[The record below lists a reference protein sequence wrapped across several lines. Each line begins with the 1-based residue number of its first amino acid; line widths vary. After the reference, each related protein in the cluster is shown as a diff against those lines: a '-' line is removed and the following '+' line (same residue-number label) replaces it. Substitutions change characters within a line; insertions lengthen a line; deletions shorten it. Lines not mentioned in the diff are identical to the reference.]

1 MERKHIYDFVGW
13 QADLLGLTREQYM
26 AYHQANQI
34 GLGIDESEFKG
45 YLSGDMAK
53 DIANSMSYYVKGI
66 ISQPNDNYTYLHLK
80 NKSDAS
86 KVIKMLK
93 DIYGLKG
100 TDGGKVFWPSPTVKF
115 SNDEILESE
124 ESED

>member
-26 AYHQANQI
+26 AYYQANQI
-34 GLGIDESEFKG
+34 GLGIDE
-45 YLSGDMAK
+45 
-53 DIANSMSYYVKGI
+53 
-66 ISQPNDNYTYLHLK
+66 
-80 NKSDAS
+80 
-86 KVIKMLK
+86 
-93 DIYGLKG
+93 
-100 TDGGKVFWPSPTVKF
+100 TVKF

>member
-1 MERKHIYDFVGW
+1 MERKHVYDFVGW

-26 AYHQANQI
+26 AYYQANQI

-45 YLSGDMAK
+45 NLSGDMAE
-53 DIANSMSYYVKGI
+53 DIANALSYYVKGI
-66 ISQPNDNYTYLHLK
+66 ISQPNQNYTYLHLK

-86 KVIKMLK
+86 KVIKTLK
-93 DIYGLKG
+93 DIYGLEAS
-100 TDGGKVFWPSPTVKF
+100 DGGRVFYPTPTVKF
-115 SNDEILESE
+115 SNNEILESE